1 MRILIALTYYQ
12 PHTSGLTIYA
22 VREARALA
30 ALGHEVTVL
39 TSQFRPDLPLEE
51 IDQGVR
57 IVRVP
62 VAFHLSKGV
71 VMPRMPFVAWRLMKD
86 ADILNLHLPQ
96 LDSAL
101 ISLLAKWQRK
111 PVVLTYHCY
120 LEMPRGLV
128 SRLAGWAVHFTNWV
142 SAGLADLIVHNTRD
156 FAEHSPFLK
165 RYMAK
170 FDVVQ
175 PPIVVEPA
183 GQEEIAAFKEKI
195 HFQPGD
201 RLIGM
206 LTRLATEKG
215 VEYLVA
221 ALPQIRAAIP
231 QARVVFGGDYEHV
244 LGEEAYRQKIMPLIE
259 ALGDR
264 WQFLGLVT
272 EAEKT
277 ALYELSEVL
286 VLPSVNSTE
295 SFGMAQVEAMTC
307 GTPAVATDLPG
318 VRQPV
323 LSSGMGKIVPIRD
336 ADALAQAVI
345 DVMQGQGAASA
356 EAVAKLKA
364 HYAPEAVAR
373 TYEAL
378 FEEVLAKH
386 DGK

>member
-51 IDQGVR
+51 VDQGVR

-71 VMPRMPFVAWRLMKD
+71 IMPRLPFIARRLLKD
-86 ADILNLHLPQ
+86 ADVVNLHLPQ

-101 ISLLAKWQRK
+101 LSRLAKRQRK

-128 SRLAGWAVHFTNWV
+128 SRLAGWAVHRTNRI
-142 SAGLADLIVHNTRD
+142 SAGMADLIVHNTRD

-165 RYMAK
+165 RYMDK
-170 FDVVQ
+170 FEVVQ
-175 PPIVVEPA
+175 PPIVVEPV
-183 GQEEIAAFKEKI
+183 GQAEVAAFKEKI

-201 RLIGM
+201 RIIGM
-206 LTRLATEKG
+206 LTRLASEKG
-215 VEYLVA
+215 VEYLVE
-221 ALPQIRAAIP
+221 ALPKIVAAVP
-231 QARVVFGGDYEHV
+231 GARVVFGGDYEHV
-244 LGEEAYRQKIMPLIE
+244 LGEEAYRRKMMPLIA
-259 ALGDR
+259 ALGAR

-277 ALYELSEVL
+277 ALFEISEVL
-286 VLPSVNSTE
+286 VLPSINSTE

-323 LSSGMGKIVPIRD
+323 LSSGMGKIVPVRD

-345 DVMQGQGAASA
+345 DVLQGQVPAPEETVA
-356 EAVAKLKA
+356 ELKA
-364 HYAPEAVAR
+364 HYAPETVAR
-373 TYEAL
+373 VYETL
-378 FEEVLAKH
+378 FQEVLAKH
-386 DGK
+386 DRK

>member
-39 TSQFRPDLPLEE
+39 TSQFDPDLPQEE
-51 IDQGVR
+51 LDQGVR

-62 VAFHLSKGV
+62 VAFHFSKGV
-71 VMPRMPFVAWRLMKD
+71 VMPRMPFFAARLMRE
-86 ADILNLHLPQ
+86 ADVINLHLPQ

-101 ISLLAKWQRK
+101 ISLIAKWQRK
-111 PVVLTYHCY
+111 PVVLTYHCF
-120 LEMPRGLV
+120 LQMPRGLV
-128 SRLAGWAVHFTNWV
+128 SRMAGWAVHFTNWV

-165 RYMAK
+165 RYMDK
-170 FDVVQ
+170 FAVVQ
-175 PPIVVEPA
+175 PPIVVEPVD
-183 GQEEIAAFKEKI
+183 QDVIERFKAKI
-195 HFQPGD
+195 NFQPGD
-201 RLIGM
+201 RIIGM

-221 ALPQIRAAIP
+221 ALPAILAEVP
-231 QARVVFGGDYEHV
+231 QARVVFGGNYENV

-259 ALGDR
+259 GLGDR
-264 WQFLGLVT
+264 WQFLGLLS

-277 ALYELSEVL
+277 ALYETSEVL
-286 VLPSVNSTE
+286 VLPSINSTE
-295 SFGMAQVEAMTC
+295 SFGMVQVEAMSC
-307 GTPAVATDLPG
+307 GTPSVATDLPG

-323 LSSGMGKIVPIRD
+323 LSSGMGKIVPTRD

-345 DVMQGQGAASA
+345 AVLEGQVPAD
-356 EAVAKLKA
+356 EETVTKLKA
-364 HYAPEAVAR
+364 HYAPETVAR
-373 TYEAL
+373 AYEAL
-378 FEEVLAKH
+378 FEEVRAKH